1 ARVLSQRADIARL
14 RAAVRASLRG
24 IAHTVAR
31 EYDALPF
38 MALEVGPDALRV
50 LAALRGVVGVGHIE
64 EDALATTML
73 AESVPLIQGDQAW
86 GAGVDG
92 AGQIVAI
99 LDTGVDKNH
108 PFRAGKV
115 VGEACFSTTSAISGS
130 TSVCPGG
137 VASSTAPDAG
147 LPCSVDNVNGND
159 CIHGTHVAG
168 IAAGSGA
175 AFSGVAKGASIL

>member
-1 ARVLSQRADIARL
+1 MRTRVGAAALLLTAVLVSQLSGRVSSEASDPLAELMAKVQAQGAARVIVHLDTPFIPEDALPTPAHVLSQRADIARL

-24 IAHTVAR
+24 LGHTVGRHDGAF
-31 EYDALPF
+31 PV

-108 PFRAGKV
+108 PFLAGKV
-115 VGEACFSTTSAISGS
+115 VGEA
-130 TSVCPGG
+130 
-137 VASSTAPDAG
+137 
-147 LPCSVDNVNGND
+147 
-159 CIHGTHVAG
+159 
-168 IAAGSGA
+168 
-175 AFSGVAKGASIL
+175 